1 VGSETCVAPA
11 NVAPFLTTD
20 VSSFDRNFKS
30 PYVQQASLSL
40 EKQVAPRTSVTA
52 SYLFVGGR
60 HLLRSRDVNL
70 PQPTIES
77 YPIFDETGTT
87 FTGDYYSVASFGTW
101 QTLASLTCPFPPC
114 MNDVVRPNPALG
126 AVNVFE
132 TAARSTYH
140 GFTLSTQK
148 RWSHGFTARIGYTW
162 AKAIDDT
169 QDSLVAGRPSVVENS
184 FSTKNERALSVT
196 DQRHRF
202 VSSFV
207 SEPNP
212 FGTDHA
218 LLAHLFNDWKFSG
231 IFSAGTGRPLSG
243 RITGDANR
251 DGNDVNDRLP
261 GASRN
266 SFTGPDY
273 ISGEARL
280 TRRFYLAE
288 QWRLEATAEAFNVF
302 NRNNQRVDTTDDGFT
317 SIAASFVPFDSTVA
331 GKKYP
336 AQFRQST
343 GFLVPTDAY
352 APRQVQ
358 FSLRLKW

>member
-1 VGSETCVAPA
+1 V
-11 NVAPFLTTD
+11 
-20 VSSFDRNFKS
+20 
-30 PYVQQASLSL
+30 
-40 EKQVAPRTSVTA
+40 
-52 SYLFVGGR
+52 
-60 HLLRSRDVNL
+60 
-70 PQPTIES
+70 
-77 YPIFDETGTT
+77 
-87 FTGDYYSVASFGTW
+87 
-101 QTLASLTCPFPPC
+101 
-114 MNDVVRPNPALG
+114 NDVVRPNRALG

-140 GFTLSTQK
+140 GFTLSAQK
-148 RWSHGFTARIGYTW
+148 RWSHSFTARLGYTW

-184 FSTKNERALSVT
+184 FNTISERALSVT

-207 SEPNP
+207 SELNP
-212 FGTDHA
+212 VSTDHVV
-218 LLAHLFNDWKFSG
+218 LGRIFNDWKFSG
-231 IFSAGTGRPLSG
+231 IFSAGSGRPLSG

-261 GASRN
+261 GARRN

-280 TRRFYLAE
+280 TRRFYLTE

-302 NRNNQRVDTTDDGFT
+302 NRNNQRVDTSDDGFN

-343 GFLVPTDAY
+343 GFLVPTDSY